1 MARVLSSLPV
11 GAKVVD
17 NDTKYNDAP
26 IVWVIG
32 GHNHYAQ
39 GQTVL
44 VSEKIITLKA
54 FDAKE
59 PTNPSVNGRNAYGNN
74 RWLYSNLRSWL
85 NSDKNNWYTQAH
97 LYDSPPT
104 STNVENGYNGYDSE
118 YGFLTNFGS
127 TLRSSLQDTE
137 LLVARNNTDG
147 GGSETVIDK
156 VFLLSKTEVGL
167 SDVNSIAEGKKLP
180 LFTTSDS
187 SRVAK
192 PTSEAISKSE
202 YSNSGL
208 TIDSGWNYYLRTPS
222 APTSE
227 SSPYY
232 VRFSGQEGSGY
243 SFSGSRGIRPS
254 INVKSDLLVSDSP
267 NSNGEYEVMPAH
279 ITPSDKTELGNIS
292 DRTLIL
298 KYTPK
303 VYAIG
308 TTVTEKI
315 NGVVVGTKTI
325 INDTEYT
332 VSATAEQWDT
342 VKYGKYKDTLGNKNV
357 VILEVSNGEI
367 YTYPFTKTLPT
378 TAKTNDVLVAVNDMA
393 NTAMASHKKNLVDAI
408 GNKATIG
415 GTGTLEDIA
424 KAIESISVES
434 MGGMKTAKGTFTTS
448 MDDIPKVSVRGL
460 AFKPK
465 GILYKTPTGNP
476 CGVYFIKE
484 FYDGNIFRGDM
495 TFDRISSGATS
506 VGTSYF
512 TPVDGGFDAMI
523 GSYTE
528 RGTIYD
534 YVVFG

>member
-1 MARVLSSLPV
+1 MSKLLSSLPV

-17 NDTKYNDAP
+17 NGSKYNGVP
-26 IVWVIG
+26 ITWLVG
-32 GHNHYAQ
+32 GHDHYSQ
-39 GQTVL
+39 GQTAL

-59 PTNPSVNGRNAYGNN
+59 PSNSNTGRKSYGNN
-74 RWLYSNLRSWL
+74 RYSQSNIRQWL
-85 NSDKNNWYTQAH
+85 NSDKTLWYNPQHSADAPPNN
-97 LYDSPPT
+97 S
-104 STNVENGYNGYDSE
+104 NVRDNYNE
-118 YGFLTNFGS
+118 YEAESGFLTNFSEKMKSNLGYS
-127 TLRSSLQDTE
+127 IIS
-137 LLVARNNTDG
+137 VAKNTVTDG
-147 GGSETVIDK
+147 GGYETISDK
-156 VFLLSKTEVGL
+156 VFLLSRFEVGL
-167 SDVNSIAEGKKLP
+167 GSENGIAEGGKLP
-180 LFTTSDS
+180 LFDNSS
-187 SRVAK
+187 SRLAY
-192 PTSEAISKSE
+192 PTKEAISKSE
-202 YSNSGL
+202 YTATDLTASERWEYWLRSPDSSTTSDTYFVNKSGARIE
-208 TIDSGWNYYLRTPS
+208 TYVYSGTCGVRPALNL
-222 APTSE
+222 
-227 SSPYY
+227 SS
-232 VRFSGQEGSGY
+232 V
-243 SFSGSRGIRPS
+243 I
-254 INVKSDLLVSDSP
+254 KVSD
-267 NSNGEYEVMPAH
+267 NVNNNGEYEIISGDM
-279 ITPSDKTELGNIS
+279 TPLNNTDLGNVTDNTS
-292 DRTLIL
+292 IL
-298 KYTPK
+298 KYTPTHYS
-303 VYAIG
+303 VS

-315 NGVVVGTKTI
+315 NGVTVGTKTI
-325 INDTEYT
+325 VNDTEYT
-332 VSATAEQWDT
+332 VSATTAQWDAI
-342 VKYGKYKDTLGNKNV
+342 KYGKYKDMLGNKNV
-357 VILEVSNGEI
+357 VTLEVSTGEI

-448 MDDIPKVSVRGL
+448 MDDRPKVSVRGL

-465 GILYKTPTGNP
+465 GILYKTPTGTP
-476 CGVYFIKE
+476 GGVYFIKE
-484 FYDGNIFRGDM
+484 FYDGNLFRGDV